1 MNMDKHSSPAMAT
14 APAGQPEYLVLLRHL
29 ASTQQRCSALIAQQA
44 REIAQLR
51 GQTMQLRAQVIAR
64 DSALAWALA
73 DRAALEEAAPDLA
86 PRASLTRKV
95 KELHGKLQDLMRE
108 KMRPP
113 LAASANASQTAAT
126 EPELSALEASVAAAD
141 LVICQ
146 TGCLSHGAYWRVQ
159 DQCKRSG
166 KTCMLVEQPA
176 RFRVMRI
183 HQVSQAVMLDA
194 DDRA

>member
-1 MNMDKHSSPAMAT
+1 MDHHTHNPPETTQA
-14 APAGQPEYLVLLRHL
+14 EYLALLRHL
-29 ASTQQRCSALIAQQA
+29 ASVQQRCSAAIADQA

-51 GQTMQLRAQVIAR
+51 SQTMQLRAQVIAR

-86 PRASLTRKV
+86 PRATLTRKV
-95 KELHGKLQDLMRE
+95 RELHGKLQDLMRE
-108 KMRPP
+108 KMQPA
-113 LAASANASQTAAT
+113 LVASAPPSQGTAT
-126 EPELSALEASVAAAD
+126 EPGLSELEASVAAAD

-159 DQCKRSG
+159 DQCKRTG

-183 HQVSQAVMLDA
+183 HQVRQAVMLDA
-194 DDRA
+194 DD